1 MTFLLVAIFS
11 QSTPSC
17 LKVMGWKR
25 AGGYVVMCRRLCGG
39 GLLDYNVIS
48 WDWGTPIPIPIPSPS
63 RLTINKFDSEERAWK
78 VDISVKKSKILKEA
92 KSTEISNVLK
102 VSGR

>member
-1 MTFLLVAIFS
+1 MGRRDHPKTFLLVAIFS

-63 RLTINKFDSEERAWK
+63 RLTIYNARQKNMNKIIIR
-78 VDISVKKSKILKEA
+78 L
-92 KSTEISNVLK
+92 TESH
-102 VSGR
+102 